1 MPLSASRRCV
11 LAAVVSTLAVP
22 IFADEPRGSGWSNDP
37 AQNLILADRAGEET
51 QAKILA
57 RADGGFYV
65 SWFDNTDGGYDLR
78 LQRLDANGVEQ
89 WEHNGIVVADRTY
102 SSTTDYG
109 FAVDT
114 DGNALLSFQCCT
126 QGAADER
133 IVAARISPDGLPIW
147 SGIGVPVSTV
157 GEGAAVSAIAAT
169 SDGDA
174 VVIWMNSAG
183 AGRAQKLDPAG
194 AARWGATGVSLPG
207 PAAGLKFIADVK
219 PSSNGDAI
227 IAWSNQQGSTRI
239 LRAQKLAAATGAAQW
254 GSDGVRVSE
263 VGNLQAG
270 YFPKMLVDGAG
281 GVVFGYY
288 DGVGI
293 GWNVRVQRLDAAG
306 TRLFGNDGVL
316 ASTDTTRGHFSP
328 AVTFDPTSG
337 DTHIVWVDG
346 QTIAQQAYDGLYAQR
361 INAAGVRQYAG
372 EGRVIVPMTQ
382 STDGANSLSQLVA
395 LSVPDGFIAA
405 WVTGNTSVTNQ
416 RISTLRLD
424 NAGDFAWPQPV
435 ALKTSAT
442 TTSRLAGA
450 TSASGYAAFTW
461 GDAPDNGA
469 GARDIRAQNLPY
481 SGVFDDTIFADGFDD

>member
-1 MPLSASRRCV
+1 MRAPAFHLRFALVAVAASAGVAGAS
-11 LAAVVSTLAVP
+11 
-22 IFADEPRGSGWSNDP
+22 PRGGGWSGDP
-37 AQNLILADRAGEET
+37 AQNLVIADRAGEET

-89 WEHNGIVVADRTY
+89 WAHDGIVVADRNY

-114 DGNALLSFQCCT
+114 DGNALLSFQCCAP
-126 QGAADER
+126 GASDER
-133 IVAARISPDGLPIW
+133 IVAARIAPDGSSIW
-147 SGIGVPVSTV
+147 SGIGIPVSTI
-157 GEGAAVSAIAAT
+157 GEGAVVSAITAA

-183 AGRAQKLDPAG
+183 AARAQKLDPAG
-194 AARWGATGVSLPG
+194 SPRWGSTGVSLPG
-207 PAAGLKFIADVK
+207 PTAGLKFIADVK

-227 IAWSNQQGSTRI
+227 VAWSNQQGSTRI
-239 LRAQKLAAATGAAQW
+239 LRAQKLAAATGAALW
-254 GSDGVRVSE
+254 GNDGVRVSD

-270 YFPKMLVDGAG
+270 YFPKMVVDGAG

-293 GWNVRVQRLDAAG
+293 GWNVRVQRLDASG
-306 TRLFGNDGVL
+306 TRLFGNEGVL
-316 ASTDTTRGHFSP
+316 TSTDTTRGHFSP
-328 AVTFDPTSG
+328 AVTFNATTG

-346 QTIAQQAYDGLYAQR
+346 QTINQQAYDGLYAQR
-361 INAAGVRQYAG
+361 LTITGARAYAA

-405 WVTGNTSVTNQ
+405 WVTGNTSVTDQ
-416 RISTLRLD
+416 RISTMRLD
-424 NAGDFAWPQPV
+424 NAGNFAWPQPV
-435 ALKTSAT
+435 ALKTSLT

-450 TSASGYAAFTW
+450 NSTSGYAAFTW
-461 GDAPDNGA
+461 SDGPDNGA
-469 GARDIRAQNLPY
+469 ATRDIRAQNLPFD
-481 SGVFDDTIFADGFDD
+481 GVFNDTIFADGFDD